1 MMHFVMGLIIG
12 VGLSAACGFRV
23 FVPLLGMSIANL
35 AGHLTLAPGFEW
47 IGTWPAL
54 IAFATATIL
63 EIGAYYIPWLDN
75 LMDTAA
81 TPAAIVAGTIVTA
94 SQLGDV
100 SPLLKW
106 SLAVI
111 AGGGVCGVIQTGTV
125 VVRAASSGTTAGL
138 GNCAVSSIELLAAI
152 VMTMLA
158 IVVPVVCLLVM
169 LVVICKMVG
178 RIVASWSSR
187 KPRPTSVAM
196 SEGHD

>member
-1 MMHFVMGLIIG
+1 MHLVMGLIIG
-12 VGLSAACGFRV
+12 IGLSAACGFRV
-23 FVPLLGMSIANL
+23 FVPLLGMSIASL

-54 IAFATATIL
+54 IALATATIL

-100 SPLLKW
+100 SSLLKW
-106 SLAVI
+106 SLAII

-125 VVRAASSGTTAGL
+125 AARALSTASTGGV
-138 GNCAVSSIELLAAI
+138 GNFLISSIELLSAI
-152 VMTMLA
+152 AITILA
-158 IVVPVVCLLVM
+158 IVLPIVGLIVM
-169 LVVICKMVG
+169 LAVFCTMVG
-178 RIVASWSSR
+178 QIMKMRSSR
-187 KPRPTSVAM
+187 TSASLELVPPN
-196 SEGHD
+196 GQT